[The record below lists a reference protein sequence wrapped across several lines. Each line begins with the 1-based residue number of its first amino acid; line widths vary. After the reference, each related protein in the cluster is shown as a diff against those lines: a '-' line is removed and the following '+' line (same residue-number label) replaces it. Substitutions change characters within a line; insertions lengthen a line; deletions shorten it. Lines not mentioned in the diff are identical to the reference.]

1 MKVKQ
6 YRKILLLVLM
16 ICAAILFGCVER
28 ALSSQLSTQQI
39 ASEWSAKESYAQVS
53 CFFSK
58 DAAVT
63 EDYVVQ
69 IEQKLKTALAE
80 ASKTRQMKTEERW
93 LTVTAHR
100 GGLQF
105 IQTGHRSRRVL
116 SESEVIFSHF
126 IR

>member
-28 ALSSQLSTQQI
+28 ALGRQLSTQQI
-39 ASEWSAKESYAQVS
+39 ASEWSAEDSYAQIS

-63 EDYVVQ
+63 KDYVIQ
-69 IEQKLKTALAE
+69 LEQKLKNCIAGGIRGYIGCKWKNA
-80 ASKTRQMKTEERW
+80 
-93 LTVTAHR
+93 
-100 GGLQF
+100 GGLLQYKRGTYPLF
-105 IQTGHRSRRVL
+105 
-116 SESEVIFSHF
+116 
-126 IR
+126 